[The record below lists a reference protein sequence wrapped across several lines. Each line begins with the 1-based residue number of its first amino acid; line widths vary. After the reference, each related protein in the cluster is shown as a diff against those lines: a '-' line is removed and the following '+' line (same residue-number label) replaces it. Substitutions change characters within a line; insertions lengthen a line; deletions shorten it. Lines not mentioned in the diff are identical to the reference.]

1 MTAPAATASVCEG
14 CGTPASGG
22 RAFCGHC
29 GARLTSVPA
38 DSPTVAE
45 PASPVTE
52 AAPKMTPPPRRPPL
66 ARTQPRHAPQ
76 RPAQPGPQLQP
87 PGAPAPQVFY
97 PPAIPVAHERPTSP
111 ALLVTIATFLV
122 LAFAGAAVAI
132 VLAVTSSDS
141 ATPASSGQT
150 TITVITHAQ

>member
-1 MTAPAATASVCEG
+1 MTAPAASASVCEG
-14 CGTPASGG
+14 CGTPVTGG

-29 GARLTSVPA
+29 GARLPSVIA
-38 DSPTVAE
+38 DSPTVAK
-45 PASPVTE
+45 PASPATE
-52 AAPKMTPPPRRPPL
+52 APPKVTPPSRRPPL
-66 ARTQPRHAPQ
+66 ARTQPRRAPPP
-76 RPAQPGPQLQP
+76 PAQPGPQPRP
-87 PGAPAPQVFY
+87 PAAPAPQVFY

-141 ATPASSGQT
+141 ATPAPSGQT